1 MWSYSTVQR
10 SRIAARPLTRKSSRN
25 VYYGNNDHN
34 NFGLIEGINVCSRLL
49 SSQGGD
55 DRRGGGNDRRGGK
68 RGWSRNNN
76 GNNNNNRNNSGGRN
90 NSNSSSNNNRG
101 KANYSDRFFKP
112 AARGEL
118 KNHRSGIPKL
128 TGRKGK
134 GRGVRGGEQLY
145 TNEVDELMGYH
156 NDMDEEETY
165 RGGQRQQQQ
174 QQQKKKTGTIDK
186 GSKVEDLRPEDYQE
200 LLEFAKIYESLQYST
215 EKELYYWNEADYDIN
230 DTKKRQKLFE
240 KLKAEATTDADGNL
254 VAEVDA
260 ETFAMFEESE
270 SKSEES
276 PPSNERPPQ
285 QQFNAPPE
293 FLMDVLGVKGFE
305 RPPNPKEYD
314 RVLPLVLKGPS
325 MSDFVQSMAEH
336 PTKFGQLRFVSPH
349 PESKREPIPDLPSN
363 RRNPPLEFVEAHT
376 RFIYVWGLPPLL
388 SVDEQPGDLE
398 NPLHSLELQKTTA
411 ALFDVSPESVY
422 PASISSAFVGFST
435 IQDQRF
441 ATAVGPL
448 QTSVESPV
456 QISKYTPSEGDKNS
470 FDESEMDR
478 VVVLDNLPS
487 GLTPSVLASKLF
499 PSGTDAGDLVHGG
512 LTADDFVM
520 LSPHRAV
527 LRFESKEHAESA
539 VKSTI
544 VEQHLKDFGKHTIR
558 YSRARRELVYTGKHT
573 GPGGRDLERELGAKL
588 IVDGDMP
595 TKNFYLSHAKAVH
608 LRNLDPD
615 VTKHQISDFFQPFCS
630 VPRDVNGSIEF
641 VTCHK
646 GLPTGRAY
654 VGFDEHG
661 EAEAAMEALR
671 QSNGRIEGLGHNK
684 VILKAVRDARN
695 IRRDQRQTRSE
706 DELLDS
712 LDNWE
717 QFADPEDL
725 EELYA
730 HGISK
735 EALDEQFRSIRY
747 HNPTFSGLDQA
758 MSSEAMDSN
767 IGSGGMYK
775 ELVETY
781 IETLKEC
788 ISTPENP
795 GPIYESLFLPDEELD
810 TEVFEDEVARQEDL
824 KKKREVP

>member
-10 SRIAARPLTRKSSRN
+10 SRFAARPLSRKGSQS
-25 VYYGNNDHN
+25 VYYGNGNSNH
-34 NFGLIEGINVCSRLL
+34 GLIEGINVYSRLL
-49 SSQGGD
+49 SSEGGD
-55 DRRGGGNDRRGGK
+55 GGRGGGGNDRRGGK

-76 GNNNNNRNNSGGRN
+76 NNNRNNQGGRNNNNNRD
-90 NSNSSSNNNRG
+90 NRG
-101 KANYSDRFFKP
+101 KSNYSDRFFKP

-128 TGRKGK
+128 SGRKGK
-134 GRGVRGGEQLY
+134 GRGVRGGDQLY
-145 TNEVDELMGYH
+145 ANEVDELMAYH
-156 NDMDEEETY
+156 NDMDDEDTY
-165 RGGQRQQQQ
+165 RGGQQQQQ
-174 QQQKKKTGTIDK
+174 PSKKKTGTIDK
-186 GSKVEDLRPEDYQE
+186 GSKVEDLSPEDYQE
-200 LLEFAKIYESLQYST
+200 ILEFAMMYESLEHSG
-215 EKELYYWNEADYDIN
+215 EKEAYYWKEADYDIT
-230 DTKKRQKLFE
+230 DTKKRQQLFE
-240 KLKAEATTDADGNL
+240 KLKAEATTDADGIL
-254 VAEVDA
+254 VAEVDD
-260 ETFAMFEESE
+260 ETFAMFEGTE
-270 SKSEES
+270 SKPDES
-276 PPSNERPPQ
+276 PPSNERQPQ
-285 QQFNAPPE
+285 QQPFNAPPE
-293 FLMDVLGVKGFE
+293 FIMDVLGVKGFE
-305 RPPNPKEYD
+305 KPPNPKDYD
-314 RVLPLVLKGPS
+314 RVKPLVLQGPS

-349 PESKREPIPDLPSN
+349 PESTREPIPDLPSN
-363 RRNPPLEFVEAHT
+363 RRNPPLEYVEGHT

-388 SVDEQPGDLE
+388 SVDEQPGDLD

-448 QTSVESPV
+448 QRFVESPV
-456 QISKYTPSEGDKNS
+456 KISKYIPSDGDKKS
-470 FDESEMDR
+470 FDESDMDS

-499 PSGTDAGDLVHGG
+499 PSGTDAGDLVYGG
-512 LTADDFVM
+512 STPDDFVM
-520 LSPHRAV
+520 LTPHRAV
-527 LRFESKEHAESA
+527 LRFESAEHAENA

-544 VEQHLKDFGKHTIR
+544 VEQQLKDFGKHTIR
-558 YSRARRELVYTGKHT
+558 YSRARRDLVYTGNHT
-573 GPGGRDLERELGAKL
+573 GPGGRDLERENGAKL

-595 TKNFYLSHAKAVH
+595 TKNFYLSHATTFH

-615 VTKHQISDFFQPFCS
+615 VSKQQISDFFQPFCS

-654 VGFDEHG
+654 VGFDEQG
-661 EAEAAMEALR
+661 EADAAMEALR
-671 QSNGRIEGLGHNK
+671 QSNGAIEGLGHNK
-684 VILKAVRDARN
+684 VILKAVRDSRK
-695 IRRDQRQTRSE
+695 IQRDSRSTRSE

-717 QFADPEDL
+717 QFADPKDL

-735 EALDEQFRSIRY
+735 ESLDEQFRSIRY

-788 ISTPENP
+788 MSTPEDP

-810 TEVFEDEVARQEDL
+810 TEIFEDEIARQEEL
-824 KKKREVP
+824 KKKREAP